1 MSPELQTAEAVAG
14 NPQDSTHTVKKL
26 QYGNNLRALPL
37 HRAFL
42 ISSATLIGR
51 TGTTKILFSSKLFF
65 GELHQDLKHKHIF
78 LYQDR
83 VDFYTELVET
93 YKQASN

>member
-1 MSPELQTAEAVAG
+1 MNSMG
-14 NPQDSTHTVKKL
+14 NHKRL
-26 QYGNNLRALPL
+26 NNLRALPL

-83 VDFYTELVET
+83 VDFYTELVDT
-93 YKQASN
+93 YIQASKQLITVLDLGLKAR